1 MSRKL
6 KLPIVV
12 GVLIGTLGFIFYLI
26 QKPALGTISKNGV
39 LTADQIEAPKF
50 TELSAD
56 AFTMRVPVIYSENVH
71 TKGSESIIEQRS
83 MAAKIGP
90 AESRRISVTVYVAT
104 QPLSYR
110 EDSAYAFRSSKP
122 DDYAKSTVSL
132 GGTDYEMFVKSDHS
146 EAIYFVPGPKNYAVL
161 AATTSRV
168 SYDIDNDAKVAIES
182 FKWKEKQ

>member
-1 MSRKL
+1 MSRNIKSL
-6 KLPIVV
+6 VVAGVTV
-12 GVLIGTLGFIFYLI
+12 GVFGFLFYLI
-26 QKPALGTISKNGV
+26 QKPASGTISKNGV
-39 LTADQIEAPKF
+39 LTADQAEAPKF
-50 TELSAD
+50 TELAAD
-56 AFTMRVPVIYSENVH
+56 VFTMSVPAIYSENVH

-122 DDYAKSTVSL
+122 DDYAKSTVPL
-132 GGTDYEMFVKSDHS
+132 GGTYYEMFAKSDHS
-146 EAIYFVPGPKNYAVL
+146 EAIYFVPGPKNYAVVV
-161 AATTSRV
+161 ATTSRV
-168 SYDIDNDAKVAIES
+168 SYDIDKDAKVAIES